1 MRDAYEPTDTSSRL
15 SPGGAHKTVTSARP
29 GAAATCG
36 PYGVGFGADE
46 LQAPTPCALELPSQA
61 RIDWVRLGPYW
72 LDVEP
77 NPGQFDFHADDAL
90 VARTRANQLNVLAI
104 LAYST
109 T

>member
-1 MRDAYEPTDTSSRL
+1 MRIHPLTRRVACLLMGLMLTLTP
-15 SPGGAHKTVTSARP
+15 ARP
-29 GAAATCG
+29 VAAAAGG

-46 LQAPTPCALELPSQA
+46 LQAPTPCALELASQA
-61 RIDWVRLGPYW
+61 RIDWARLGPYW
-72 LDVEP
+72 QDVEP

-90 VARTRANQLNVLAI
+90 MARTRANQLNVLAI